1 MSASTKKRENDPEFA
16 KQLASN
22 ADVYV
27 NDAFGTAHR
36 AHASTEGVT
45 HYLSPS
51 VAGYLIDKELQYLQS
66 AIENP
71 QRPLARLVALKF
83 PVRL

>member
-1 MSASTKKRENDPEFA
+1 
-16 KQLASN
+16 
-22 ADVYV
+22 V

-36 AHASTEGVT
+36 ATSTEGVT

-71 QRPLARLVALKF
+71 SALSRDGGSK
-83 PVRL
+83 VSSGRD